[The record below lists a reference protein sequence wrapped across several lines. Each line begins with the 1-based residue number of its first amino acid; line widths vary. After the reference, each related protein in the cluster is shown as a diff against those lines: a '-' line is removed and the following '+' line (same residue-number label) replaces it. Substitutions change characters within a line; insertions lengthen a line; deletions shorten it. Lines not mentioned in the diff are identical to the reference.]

1 MQNKGALFFCSIIVL
16 IFAYALYLAT
26 GFAKSAG
33 LLPILFSSCGLV
45 VATLHL
51 ILEIKAVRST
61 PSEDNAKRPL
71 GNSNIANILKKLLKH
86 EGVSYFIWIIIFFLL
101 ICFLGFFLAIPVFL
115 FLILLL
121 RYQEKL
127 IIVILMPLGFTL
139 AYYLLF
145 IRIVNIASY
154 EGYFFKLLDIAFY
167 Y

>member
-1 MQNKGALFFCSIIVL
+1 MQNKGALFFYSIIVV
-16 IFAYALYLAT
+16 IFAYALHLAS

-45 VATLHL
+45 VSTLHL
-51 ILEIKAVRST
+51 IFEIKSARSA
-61 PSEDNAKRPL
+61 PSEDNVKRPL
-71 GNSNIANILKKLLKH
+71 GNSDIANILKKLLKH

-121 RYQEKL
+121 RYHEKL
-127 IIVILMPLGFTL
+127 IIVILMPLSFCL

-154 EGYFFKLLDIAFY
+154 EGYLFKILNLPFY